1 MLQAEESLILESAQ
15 YVREIQER
23 RDRIHRTLL
32 RGTNPG
38 EKLRRMLSYRYTIRR
53 PLLRDTN
60 PGKKLRRMLSY
71 RYTIRRTLLR
81 GTNPGEKLMRML
93 SYRYT
98 IRRTLLR
105 GTNPGEKLR
114 RMFTAQLQVYNPQD
128 STRGATTPGRSLGV
142 IIPLLT
148 YVYRNSE
155 IVLAD
160 FKTS

>member
-81 GTNPGEKLMRML
+81 GTNPGEKLMRHCAC
-93 SYRYT
+93 S
-98 IRRTLLR
+98 
-105 GTNPGEKLR
+105 
-114 RMFTAQLQVYNPQD
+114 
-128 STRGATTPGRSLGV
+128 ATGIQSAGL
-142 IIPLLT
+142 
-148 YVYRNSE
+148 Y
-155 IVLAD
+155 
-160 FKTS
+160 